1 MKFNEPIRPA
11 GIGRQQVAFDVDTNP
26 SEYNVD
32 AVVNNE
38 QTIIDTSSDVSYSTL
53 AKAKAS
59 AEATA
64 TSLKQ
69 DMQNTGFEITG
80 INDFYFNAGSVGV
93 DIPWNQTRNIVSSPL
108 YWYNWYDRYIYVRK
122 PGWYFVKAFFF
133 APEVNA
139 GHEWGIKLVS
149 NVTLN
154 SPNYEVYSTY
164 MDYRFTSK
172 HPQINGSTLFNAPE
186 QAFKNNGG
194 GLPGFKIRLYSSN
207 SNVSFNS
214 FNTYAN
220 LQVFRLSDL
229 EHSTRLIL

>member
-1 MKFNEPIRPA
+1 
-11 GIGRQQVAFDVDTNP
+11 
-26 SEYNVD
+26 
-32 AVVNNE
+32 
-38 QTIIDTSSDVSYSTL
+38 
-53 AKAKAS
+53 
-59 AEATA
+59 
-64 TSLKQ
+64 
-69 DMQNTGFEITG
+69 
-80 INDFYFNAGSVGV
+80 
-93 DIPWNQTRNIVSSPL
+93 L